1 MLNQDTNLQLETL
14 EVILILEEEK
24 NVEVSIFLQATKSQ
38 RRDFN

>member
-24 NVEVSIFLQATKSQ
+24 NVEVSILLQATKSQ